1 MVEAGP
7 LPQSGEGTSTERPT
21 NKEERA
27 MRNEET
33 TLNWEDLT
41 DGQKQWVGNGD
52 VEVIDVGDTWR
63 DDHIICVAV
72 RLRLPNGEQV
82 DIELWW
88 IGEDGYAAAKYASE
102 SPQAMEDLK
111 PILAGFV
118 EGQREDEEKEL

>member
-1 MVEAGP
+1 MK
-7 LPQSGEGTSTERPT
+7 R
-21 NKEERA
+21 
-27 MRNEET
+27 EET
-33 TLNWEDLT
+33 ILSWEDLT

-52 VEVIDVGDTWR
+52 VEVIGVGDPWR
-63 DDHIICVAV
+63 DDHVVCVTV

-88 IGEDGYAAAKYASE
+88 VGEDGYAAAKYAAS

-118 EGQREDEEKEL
+118 EGKREEEL

>member
-1 MVEAGP
+1 MNDK
-7 LPQSGEGTSTERPT
+7 T
-21 NKEERA
+21 
-27 MRNEET
+27 EET
-33 TLNWEDLT
+33 ILSWEDLT
-41 DGQKQWVGNGD
+41 DGQKDQIGRGG
-52 VEVIDVGDTWR
+52 VEVVSIGDTWR

-118 EGQREDEEKEL
+118 EGQREDEEEEL